1 MPNIFRTI
9 LRKSGHGGSVYLLS
23 CKLVFTAKFTESERA
38 LIHLPGVLVTK
49 LAPTLSV
56 KFRYSEKATNYLA
69 HLLLLFGC
77 HIDATLCK
85 MALDF

>member
-49 LAPTLSV
+49 LAPTLIV
-56 KFRYSEKATNYLA
+56 KFRYSEKVTKIWPIFY
-69 HLLLLFGC
+69 FYS
-77 HIDATLCK
+77 DVTLPPHDVRW
-85 MALDF
+85 L

>member
-1 MPNIFRTI
+1 MKLGNA
-9 LRKSGHGGSVYLLS
+9 GHCASLYLLS

-56 KFRYSEKATNYLA
+56 KFRYSEKATKIWPIFY
-69 HLLLLFGC
+69 FYS
-77 HIDATLCK
+77 DVTLTPHDGRW
-85 MALDF
+85 L